1 MPNVNGRKRRS
12 LSPQA
17 SLSTSNIFLDDSRST
32 LSPDGMN
39 EPIFEAPFDLTQ
51 ERLQHVFSTF
61 DTDSDGRIDYDSLKR
76 GLKEWQEQAGVKIS
90 QLEEN
95 AVAAFVAALDPDL
108 SNDISYEEFAEGFRV
123 VMLRALLPQRA
134 QPLSD
139 ADEGAPL
146 AVLDYDATRLIR
158 SDVGR
163 PYLPTTKTTEEFFF
177 EHRDDWVKTRWID
190 VVTSGSSK
198 KAIELTMKRLAT
210 KYLLHPLA
218 LEDALEANFHRP
230 KVDVFPSHFFLIIP
244 LFTLHDV
251 PCSDSQVESH
261 SKRWWYHRRSRLGRA
276 KKERQGCKHVNAE
289 MISIFVNVP
298 RNNTIIT
305 CAVGSM
311 LGASSNSGAQK
322 KYWQRVERELEKP
335 YSKLRQ
341 YDAQYL
347 TYSLLDQSVDL
358 LEPIA
363 KAMRKEIDNER
374 ERLRRTDYQTLHRIY
389 GIRKNLEKVCRIIK
403 PFLRVLTHV
412 IEDNLIC
419 PGVTFYLRD
428 VLDNLE
434 GAEDDLRQLIEQCEA
449 IDSDADKFQ
458 DKQMNRTL
466 YVLTVVSAIFLPAQ
480 FLTGVWGMN
489 FIDMPELNTSW
500 GYEMFW
506 VITGILMI
514 SLLVLFWVFGRI
526 RILED

>member
-1 MPNVNGRKRRS
+1 MFHDDR
-12 LSPQA
+12 L
-17 SLSTSNIFLDDSRST
+17 TLDD
-32 LSPDGMN
+32 

-61 DTDSDGRIDYDSLKR
+61 DTDSDGRIDYDSLLR

-95 AVAAFVAALDPDL
+95 AVAAFIAALDPDL
-108 SNDISYEEFAEGFRV
+108 SNDISYEEFAEGFRM
-123 VMLRALLPQRA
+123 VMLRALLP
-134 QPLSD
+134 PSLPH
-139 ADEGAPL
+139 ADEGAPI

-158 SDVGR
+158 SDVG
-163 PYLPTTKTTEEFFF
+163 PYLPTKKTAEEFFF
-177 EHRDDWVKTRWID
+177 QQRDDWVKTRWID
-190 VVTSGSSK
+190 VVTNGSSK
-198 KAIELTMKRLAT
+198 KCVDLTMKRLAT

-251 PCSDSQVESH
+251 PCSNSQGESRPKH
-261 SKRWWYHRRSRLGRA
+261 WWYHRRST
-276 KKERQGCKHVNAE
+276 KKERQGCKHEVNVE
-289 MISIFVNVP
+289 SISIFVNVP

-305 CAVGSM
+305 CALGSS
-311 LGASSNSGAQK
+311 LSGTSLSKSGAQK

-358 LEPIA
+358 LVPIA
-363 KAMRKEIDNER
+363 KAMRKDIDNER
-374 ERLRRTDYQTLHRIY
+374 ESLRRTDYRSLDRVY

-412 IEDNLIC
+412 IEDDLIC

-434 GAEDDLRQLIEQCEA
+434 GAEDDLRQLILECESLDA
-449 IDSDADKFQ
+449 DADKFQ
-458 DKQMNRTL
+458 DKQINRTL

-489 FIDMPELNTSW
+489 FIDMPELDSSW

-514 SLLVLFWVFGRI
+514 SLLVLFCVFGRI